1 MSLDDQAWFLNDDL
15 LVFDGLTYTRLCLKS
30 LTENVQASYQSE
42 SWELSSYSSNDLL
55 YPPDIWSFQTTRSA
69 ADTFTIE
76 WTPVTFESDAVISYF
91 VELIMSDG
99 SRREYFTRQHF
110 ISPPELRPNEDI
122 TVRIHTLAD
131 ASTYRNGHSANY
143 MPKRKATHSL
153 ELYIL
158 RF

>member
-1 MSLDDQAWFLNDDL
+1 MFG
-15 LVFDGLTYTRLCLKS
+15 GLTYTRLSLKS
-30 LTENVQASYQSE
+30 ITENVQASYQSE

-131 ASTYRNGHSANY
+131 TSTYRNGHSANY
-143 MPKRKATHSL
+143 ITKRNFLSA
-153 ELYIL
+153 
-158 RF
+158 